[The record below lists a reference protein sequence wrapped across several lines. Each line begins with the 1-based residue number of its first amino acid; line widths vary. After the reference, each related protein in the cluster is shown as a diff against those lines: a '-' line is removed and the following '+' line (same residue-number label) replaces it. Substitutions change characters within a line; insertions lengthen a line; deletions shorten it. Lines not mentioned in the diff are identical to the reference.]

1 MQQANINKTQQN
13 QPHSRKVYALRLGL
27 DLERPS
33 KVTQVQA
40 RIRQSNRMT
49 AKQSIVARAREI
61 SRTVVNFRL
70 FQRVQAS
77 GFTEF
82 TAQGCREHRLNRAQG
97 FGPGRKARR
106 ITGHGGLRGFHFACQ
121 GAQGKCQA
129 MQQLA
134 DVVSQT
140 AVACRVRASS
150 AVLISIR
157 S

>member
-106 ITGHGGLRGFHFACQ
+106 ITGHGGLRA
-121 GAQGKCQA
+121 
-129 MQQLA
+129 
-134 DVVSQT
+134 ST
-140 AVACRVRASS
+140 SRARERRANAKPCSNWPMLFPKRPLP
-150 AVLISIR
+150 AG
-157 S
+157 